1 MTIRPLLEVTDL
13 SVRAGERILLDRV
26 GFGLDSGE
34 RLGLIGESGSGKS
47 LTALSLMGL
56 LPEPLRAGGSIT
68 LDGVAGNLVDA
79 GERAWS
85 RLRGDD
91 LAMVFQEPMTALNP
105 LMKVGKQ
112 VAEVIALHDRTV
124 GRRERRA
131 VVLDLLAS
139 VNLPDPPRIARSYP
153 HELSGGQRQRVL
165 IAIAM
170 ANRPRVLICDEPST
184 ALDVTTSAQ
193 ILELIDTAVREH
205 DTALLFIS
213 HDLAVVSQL
222 CERVLVMRGGEI
234 VESGPIRTVFGDPQH
249 PYTRSLLDAS
259 QLRPGG
265 SGSGSH
271 ESAGEVVFN
280 ACPDPLIAVRG
291 LGRTYPGARSSL
303 LRSAEP
309 VRALSEASFDVGAG
323 ERFGVVGESG
333 SGKSTLIRMLCAL
346 DTPTAGSIRVGGRE
360 IVGARERDLRQ
371 FRRDVS
377 IVFQDPM
384 GSLDPRMKV
393 GDIVAEPLAGAVG
406 ASDRDASD
414 RVAEMLVAVG
424 LEPDMAGR
432 YPHQFSGGQRQRISI
447 ARALITAPKILV
459 ADEPVSALDVSVRAQ
474 VLDLLARLVAD
485 YQLTLLLVSHDLAVV
500 RHVCE
505 VVAVMHR
512 GRIVECGPTEEVYE
526 RPRDPYTARLIE
538 SAPRLV
544 LPDA

>member
-1 MTIRPLLEVTDL
+1 MRGRSLVEVADL
-13 SVRAGERILLDRV
+13 RVHAGERTLLD
-26 GFGLDSGE
+26 GISFGLDAGE

-56 LPEPLRAGGSIT
+56 LPEPLRASGRIA
-68 LDGVAGNLVDA
+68 LDGVRGNLVDL
-79 GERAWS
+79 GEREWS

-105 LMKVGKQ
+105 LMKVGNQ
-112 VAEVIALHDRTV
+112 VAEVIALHDPGV
-124 GRRERRA
+124 GRRERRTA
-131 VVLDLLAS
+131 VLDLLAS

-184 ALDVTTSAQ
+184 ALDVTTAAQ
-193 ILELIDTAVREH
+193 ILELIDTTVREH
-205 DTALLFIS
+205 DTALLMIT

-222 CERVLVMRGGEI
+222 CERVLVMRSGAI
-234 VESGPIRTVFGDPQH
+234 VESGPIGEVFGDPRD

-259 QLRPGG
+259 RLDPGTSAAG
-265 SGSGSH
+265 AH
-271 ESAGEVVFN
+271 QSAGAPVFN
-280 ACPDPLIAVRG
+280 EHPDPLVSVRG
-291 LGRTYPGARSSL
+291 LGRTYRGSRSSL
-303 LRSAEP
+303 LRPAEP
-309 VRALSEASFDVGAG
+309 VHALAEASFDIGTG
-323 ERFGVVGESG
+323 QRFGVVGESG
-333 SGKSTLIRMLCAL
+333 SGKSTLIRLLCAL
-346 DTPTAGSIRVGGRE
+346 DTPTEGSIRVGGRE

-384 GSLDPRMKV
+384 GSLDPRMTV
-393 GDIVAEPLAGAVG
+393 GDIVAEPLSQP
-406 ASDRDASD
+406 SDRSD
-414 RVAEMLVAVG
+414 RVAQMLVAVG

-474 VLDLLARLVAD
+474 VLDLLAGLVAD

-526 RPRDPYTARLIE
+526 RPRDPYTARLID
-538 SAPRLV
+538 SAPKLAV
-544 LPDA
+544 PDA

>member
-1 MTIRPLLEVTDL
+1 MLEVADL
-13 SVRAGERILLDRV
+13 RVHAGGRTLLD
-26 GFGLDSGE
+26 GISFGLDAGE

-56 LPEPLRAGGSIT
+56 LPEPLRASGT
-68 LDGVAGNLVDA
+68 MALEGVPGNLVDL
-79 GERAWS
+79 GEREWS

-105 LMKVGKQ
+105 LMKVGNQ
-112 VAEVIALHDRTV
+112 VAEVIALHDRGV
-124 GRRERRA
+124 GRRERRTA
-131 VVLDLLAS
+131 VLDLLAS

-184 ALDVTTSAQ
+184 ALDVTTAAQ
-193 ILELIDTAVREH
+193 ILDLIDTTVREH
-205 DTALLFIS
+205 DTALLMIT

-222 CERVLVMRGGEI
+222 CERVLVMRSGAI
-234 VESGPIRTVFGDPQH
+234 VESGPIGEVFGDPRD

-259 QLRPGG
+259 RLDPGTSAPG
-265 SGSGSH
+265 EHQTSG
-271 ESAGEVVFN
+271 APVFN
-280 ACPDPLIAVRG
+280 EHSDPLVSVRG
-291 LGRTYPGARSSL
+291 LGRTYRGSRSSL
-303 LRSAEP
+303 LRPAEP
-309 VRALSEASFDVGAG
+309 VHALAEASFDIGTG
-323 ERFGVVGESG
+323 QRFGVVGESG
-333 SGKSTLIRMLCAL
+333 SGKSTLIRLLCAL
-346 DTPTAGSIRVGGRE
+346 DTPSEGSIRVGGQE

-384 GSLDPRMKV
+384 GSLDPRMTV
-393 GDIVAEPLAGAVG
+393 GDIVAEPLSQP
-406 ASDRDASD
+406 SDTSE
-414 RVAEMLVAVG
+414 RVARMLLAVG

-447 ARALITAPKILV
+447 ARALITSPKILV

-474 VLDLLARLVAD
+474 VLDLLAGLVAD

-526 RPRDPYTARLIE
+526 RPRDPYTAQLID
-538 SAPRLV
+538 SAPKLAV
-544 LPDA
+544 PDA